1 MICRRRECHQRA
13 GQRWIAA
20 AAGAALSAWLAGAA
34 CAALPAEVDVAAA
47 AQSESPQLSRI
58 SNVFVDTDLR
68 QALQDIALQA
78 GVTIIPGASVTGLV
92 TADLQDVP
100 LEQALEMVLAGTGYV
115 VDRYPGFYLVYS
127 PDPKDPAFLQLSQTR
142 RVDLNYINAKT
153 ILELL
158 APQFKEF
165 VRGDDDTGTLLVTA
179 PGPLMERVLADI
191 HALDQPRKHIML
203 DARVVVLERNDL
215 LQLGVEWNFPRIQA
229 GAFTDSDRRGGGIP
243 GPDWP
248 WAIHIGYTPSK
259 EFTNALLLTLNL
271 LAQNGEAT
279 IVSSPQLMAE
289 DAREA
294 GMSVTTEEYFQIV
307 SEGVLTQVDLET
319 IESGT
324 TLKITPRVGDQDQIT
339 LEMAIEVS
347 DVVSRGQDNLPVV
360 TRRKANTTVRVRDGG
375 TAVIAG
381 LMDSRTE
388 LIERNVPGAADMPML
403 GRLFQNDAATNESKQ
418 LAVFITATLVDEA
431 ELTAE
436 SQRDKPRIA
445 PVDEEAFRRSLREAL
460 ERLREDLP

>member
-1 MICRRRECHQRA
+1 
-13 GQRWIAA
+13 
-20 AAGAALSAWLAGAA
+20 
-34 CAALPAEVDVAAA
+34 
-47 AQSESPQLSRI
+47 
-58 SNVFVDTDLR
+58 
-68 QALQDIALQA
+68 
-78 GVTIIPGASVTGLV
+78 
-92 TADLQDVP
+92 
-100 LEQALEMVLAGTGYV
+100 
-115 VDRYPGFYLVYS
+115 
-127 PDPKDPAFLQLSQTR
+127 
-142 RVDLNYINAKT
+142 
-153 ILELL
+153 
-158 APQFKEF
+158 
-165 VRGDDDTGTLLVTA
+165 
-179 PGPLMERVLADI
+179 
-191 HALDQPRKHIML
+191 ML

-229 GAFTDSDRRGGGIP
+229 GAFTDSDRRGGGVP

-248 WAIHIGYTPSK
+248 WAIRIGYTPSK

-388 LIERNVPGAADMPML
+388 LIERNVPGAADVPML
-403 GRLFQNDAATNESKQ
+403 GHLFQNDAATNESKQ

-445 PVDEEAFRRSLREAL
+445 PVDEEAFRRSLREAI
-460 ERLREDLP
+460 EQLREDLP